1 MALPYWRLSAYY
13 FFYFAFVGAFSPYFG
28 LYLSSI
34 GFTAAD
40 IAIVMSL
47 MQVMR
52 ILAPGLWGWLADRI
66 GARTPIIRAAG
77 AASLGGF
84 LIFFSTEQFI
94 GVFVAMAL
102 MSFFWSASLPLVEAL
117 TLEHL
122 KSRVSRYGAVR
133 VWGSIGFVVTVL
145 VLGDLL
151 ERTEL
156 GLVLWACS
164 LLLAGIFLCSLSVP
178 EAPVH
183 SERAVATQSLRDI
196 LRSGPV
202 AGLFAA
208 AFFMSCAHGAL
219 YVFYSI
225 HLDEHGYS
233 KRMIGG
239 LWTLGVLAEI
249 GVFLCMP
256 WLLRRFTL
264 RGLLL
269 AALLAAS
276 LRFIIIG
283 WAVASPAWLVGAQLL
298 HGLTFGAFHAS
309 SVAALNQW
317 FDARQQAR
325 AQALYGSVSFGA
337 GGMVGGLL
345 SGWMWAPLGGAW
357 AFAVSSLF
365 AFAGYLLLR
374 RLWRADTP
382 MGQG

>member
-1 MALPYWRLSAYY
+1 MPLPYWRLSAYY

-34 GFTAAD
+34 GFSAAD

-52 ILAPGLWGWLADRI
+52 ILAPSLWGWLADRI

-122 KSRVSRYGAVR
+122 KSRVARYGGIR

-145 VLGDLL
+145 VLGEMLD
-151 ERTEL
+151 RT
-156 GLVLWACS
+156 GMGAVLWACS
-164 LLLAGIFLCSLSVP
+164 LLLAGIGVCALCLP

-183 SERAVATQSLRDI
+183 GGRAVATQSLRDI
-196 LRSGPV
+196 LRSRPV
-202 AGLFAA
+202 AGLFGA

-225 HLDEHGYS
+225 HLDAHGYS
-233 KRMIGG
+233 KSVIGG

-249 GVFLCMP
+249 GVFLFMP
-256 WLLRRFTL
+256 WLMRHFTL
-264 RGLLL
+264 RAMLL
-269 AALLAAS
+269 AALAAGV
-276 LRFIIIG
+276 LRFAVIG
-283 WAVASPAWLVGAQLL
+283 WAVESAVWLIAAQLL

-337 GGMVGGLL
+337 GGMVGGLI
-345 SGWMWAPLGGAW
+345 SGWMWAPLGGGW
-357 AFAVSSLF
+357 AFTLGSLF
-365 AFAGYLLLR
+365 AAAGLLLLGH
-374 RLWRADTP
+374 LWRADDAARP
-382 MGQG
+382 G

>member
-1 MALPYWRLSAYY
+1 MPLPYWRLSAYY

-34 GFTAAD
+34 GFGAAD

-52 ILAPGLWGWLADRI
+52 IVAPGMWGWLADRL
-66 GARTPIIRAAG
+66 GARTPIVRAAG

-84 LIFFSTEQFI
+84 LIFFTTETFT

-122 KSRVSRYGAVR
+122 KARVARYGAIR
-133 VWGSIGFVVTVL
+133 VWGSIGFVVIVL
-145 VLGDLL
+145 ALGEMLD
-151 ERTEL
+151 RTGL
-156 GLVLWACS
+156 GAVLWACA
-164 LLLAGIFLCSLSVP
+164 LLLAGVAACAACLP
-178 EAPVH
+178 EAPLH
-183 SERAVATQSLRDI
+183 AGAVPATQPLRDI
-196 LRSGPV
+196 LRSRPV
-202 AGLFAA
+202 AGLFGA

-233 KRMIGG
+233 KSVIGG

-249 GVFLCMP
+249 VVFLVMP

-264 RGLLL
+264 RAMLLTSLL
-269 AALLAAS
+269 AAVV
-276 LRFIIIG
+276 RFQIIG
-283 WAVASPAWLVGAQLL
+283 WAVDSPAWLIVGQLL
-298 HGLTFGAFHAS
+298 HGLTFGAFHAC

-325 AQALYGSVSFGA
+325 AQALYGSASFGA
-337 GGMVGGLL
+337 GGMVGGLI
-345 SGWMWAPLGGAW
+345 SGWMWAPFGGVW
-357 AFAVSSLF
+357 AFVLSSLF
-365 AFAGYLLLR
+365 AAAGLLLFAR
-374 RLWRADTP
+374 SWPAEGVSGR
-382 MGQG
+382 G

>member
-52 ILAPGLWGWLADRI
+52 IVAPGLWGWLADRI

-151 ERTEL
+151 ERTDL

-183 SERAVATQSLRDI
+183 AERAVATQSLRDI

-202 AGLFAA
+202 AGLFGA

-233 KRMIGG
+233 KRLIGG

-264 RGLLL
+264 RALLL

-365 AFAGYLLLR
+365 ALAGYLLLR
-374 RLWRADTP
+374 RLWRIDTP
-382 MGQG
+382 TGQD